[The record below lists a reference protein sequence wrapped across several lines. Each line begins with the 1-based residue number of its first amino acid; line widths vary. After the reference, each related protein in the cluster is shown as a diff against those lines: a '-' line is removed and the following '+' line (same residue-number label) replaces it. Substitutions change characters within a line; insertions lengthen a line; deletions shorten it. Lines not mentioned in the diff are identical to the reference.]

1 MASGGTRQVTGSFK
15 GTGAA
20 LDITSVGFRPKTVD
34 LYNVAGTTI
43 GHWTDMMADG
53 EMLKQITA
61 GTMSKVTTN
70 GVTPLANGFRV
81 GADADMNVSGELV
94 HWVARE

>member
-1 MASGGTRQVTGSFK
+1 MASGGIKQATGSFK

-20 LDITSVGFRPKTVD
+20 IDIKTVGFRPKTVD
-34 LYNVAGTTI
+34 LFNVGGTTI

-53 EMLKQITA
+53 SMLKQITA
-61 GTMSKVTTN
+61 GTMSLVTSN
-70 GVTPLANGFRV
+70 GVAPLADGFRV
-81 GADADMNVSGELV
+81 GADTDMNVSGEQV